1 MLSARFSIGSSRT
14 VRLRANVV
22 WDGKNHWEMLIAWE
36 VTQGN
41 MVSLTAIPNDE
52 RKPCNNG
59 WTISDCLTSFERSNF
74 PPRPPGKKLRKQ
86 NPLRKKGTPHIAC
99 EASLN
104 ISSWM
109 GIPQIFFRLFEQP
122 IAEKRSMSATFPERT
137 NAVAAVVISISSG
150 IAAFL
155 LRFGPLSL

>member
-14 VRLRANVV
+14 VRLRTNVV

-52 RKPCNNG
+52 GKPCNNG

-74 PPRPPGKKLRKQ
+74 PPRPPGKKRRKQ

-109 GIPQIFFRLFEQP
+109 GMAWFLHFKGTNSPLLRKEACQRLFP
-122 IAEKRSMSATFPERT
+122 SAPM
-137 NAVAAVVISISSG
+137 
-150 IAAFL
+150 L
-155 LRFGPLSL
+155 LQQ